1 MRMVW
6 IRDSVQEDENN
17 MCLNRLSIWEEVTH

>member
-6 IRDSVQEDENN
+6 IRDSVQEDEN